1 MVKYNL
7 FLFFLWLIV
16 IPAALIRLCT
26 KKDTLHTLKN
36 RLSFFTNSKPQKD
49 TIWCHAASVGEFN
62 TLETLIPYLKENFKS
77 HEIILTVSN
86 IIAYEQARQWSDK
99 QIHVSI
105 APLDFPIIVKRFIK
119 HWRPAALLTMEN
131 EIFPNRIALLKKA
144 GCKVVW
150 INARISEKSTNFWNR
165 NLNLKNEVIR
175 NIDHVFAQ
183 DELTYQRFKKLG
195 LCSSKLTQ
203 TENLKKFRNL
213 PKVERNYTIE
223 INKSF
228 AYENTICIASS
239 HPGEEI
245 LILDAFKLALQEN
258 SNLKM
263 IIVPRHPKRMQEI
276 INLIK
281 EYDFKYSV
289 RSKNEFPSINDQI
302 YLADTIGELPLWYSS
317 CSTTFVAGSLLPI
330 GGHTPFEPAFYSS
343 TIIHGRHFSN
353 FHDIYTQLDNNH
365 GAIKAI
371 DPLQIS
377 NAWEKLRNK
386 EFRNKTLSNAHK
398 ILFAGSQKEDLIAT
412 ILKKFEA

>member
-1 MVKYNL
+1 M
-7 FLFFLWLIV
+7 
-16 IPAALIRLCT
+16 RLYT
-26 KKDTLHTLKN
+26 KKDTLHTLKSRFSIFKKLDVHN
-36 RLSFFTNSKPQKD
+36 E

-62 TLETLIPYLKENFKS
+62 TLETLIPDLKKHFKN
-77 HEIILTVSN
+77 HEILLTVSN
-86 IIAYEQARQWSDK
+86 IIAYEQARQWTDE

-144 GCKVVW
+144 ECKVVW
-150 INARISEKSTNFWNR
+150 INARISEKSTNFWNK
-165 NLNLKNEVIR
+165 NLNLKDDVIR

-183 DELTYQRFKKLG
+183 DKLTYQRFKKLG
-195 LCSSKLTQ
+195 LSSSKLTQ
-203 TENLKKFRNL
+203 TGNLKKFRTP
-213 PKVERNYTIE
+213 PKVDKNYVKK

-245 LILDAFKLALQEN
+245 LILDAFKLALRGN

-263 IIVPRHPKRMQEI
+263 IIAPRHPKRMQEI

-281 EYDFKYSV
+281 KYNFKYSV
-289 RSKNEFPSINDQI
+289 RSENEFPSINDQI

-317 CSTTFVAGSLLPI
+317 SPITFVAGSLLPI
-330 GGHTPFEPAFYSS
+330 GGHTPYEPTFYSS
-343 TIIHGRHFSN
+343 AIIHGQYFSN
-353 FHDIYTQLDNNH
+353 FEEAYGKLNKNQ

-371 DPLQIS
+371 NPSQIS
-377 NAWEKLRNK
+377 TAWEKLRNK
-386 EFRNKTLSNAHK
+386 AFR
-398 ILFAGSQKEDLIAT
+398 DAT
-412 ILKKFEA
+412 ILNAKNIFHGSNEKDILLKLIFEKVSI

>member
-86 IIAYEQARQWSDK
+86 IIAYKQARQWSDK
-99 QIHVSI
+99 QVHVSI
-105 APLDFPIIVKRFIK
+105 APLDFPIIVKQFIK

-131 EIFPNRIALLKKA
+131 EIFPNRIALLKKS

-213 PKVERNYTIE
+213 PKVERNYTME

-245 LILDAFKLALQEN
+245 FILDAFKFALQEN
-258 SNLKM
+258 PDLKM

-276 INLIK
+276 INIIK

-289 RSKNEFPSINDQI
+289 RSKNEIPSITDQI

-343 TIIHGRHFSN
+343 TIIHGSHFSN

-386 EFRNKTLSNAHK
+386 EFRKKTLSNAQE

-412 ILKKFEA
+412 ILRKLEA

>member
-7 FLFFLWLIV
+7 FLFFLWLLV
-16 IPAALIRLCT
+16 IPAALIRLFT
-26 KKDTLHTLKN
+26 KKDTFQTIKN
-36 RLSFFTNSKPQKD
+36 RFSFFTKSKNHKA

-62 TLETLIPYLKENFKS
+62 TLEILIPTLKENFKK
-77 HEIILTVSN
+77 HGIILTVSN
-86 IIAYEQARQWSDK
+86 IIAYEQAKQWEDE
-99 QIHVSI
+99 QINVTI
-105 APLDFPIIVKRFIK
+105 APLDFPIVVRRFIT
-119 HWRPAALLTMEN
+119 HWRPSALLTMEN
-131 EIFPNRIALLKKA
+131 EIFPNRIALLKNA

-150 INARISEKSTNFWNR
+150 VNARISEKSINFWNK
-165 NLNLKNEVIR
+165 NLNLKKQIIK

-183 DELTYQRFKKLG
+183 DKLAYQRFKKLG
-195 LCSSKLTQ
+195 LSSSKLTQ
-203 TENLKKFRNL
+203 TENLKKFRSL
-213 PKVERNYTIE
+213 PKVERKHTIE

-228 AYENTICIASS
+228 AYENTICVASS

-245 LILDAFKLALQEN
+245 LILDTFKLALLKN
-258 SNLKM
+258 PDLKM

-330 GGHTPFEPAFYSS
+330 GGHTPFEPAYYSS
-343 TIIHGRHFSN
+343 TIIHGKHFSN
-353 FHDIYTQLDNNH
+353 FHDIYTQLDNNN

-377 NAWEKLRNK
+377 NAWEKLRNN
-386 EFRNKTLSNAHK
+386 EFRKKTLSNAQK
-398 ILFAGSQKEDLIAT
+398 ILFSGSQKEELIAT
-412 ILKKFEA
+412 ILRKFET

>member
-7 FLFFLWLIV
+7 FLFVLWLIV

-26 KKDTLHTLKN
+26 KKDTLHTFKN
-36 RLSFFTNSKPQKD
+36 RLAFFTNSKPQKN

-62 TLETLIPYLKENFKS
+62 TLETLIPYLKENFKN

-105 APLDFPIIVKRFIK
+105 APLDFPIIVKKFIK
-119 HWRPAALLTMEN
+119 HWRPVALLTMEN

-150 INARISEKSTNFWNR
+150 VNARISEKSTNFWNR
-165 NLNLKNEVIR
+165 NLNLKNEVIQ

-183 DELTYQRFKKLG
+183 DKLAYQRFRRLG
-195 LCSSKLTQ
+195 LSSSKLTQ

-213 PKVERNYTIE
+213 PKVERKHTIE

-263 IIVPRHPKRMQEI
+263 IMVPRHPKRMQEI

-365 GAIKAI
+365 GAIKVI

-386 EFRNKTLSNAHK
+386 EFRKKTLSNAHK

-412 ILKKFEA
+412 ILRKFEA